1 MMVLLIWIIQC
12 KTCLLSLLNCRSKSV
27 RLMSIVRNKHLAWLC
42 LFVNSMLLLANPVPK
57 LLTKTWTRT
66 TLDQTRT
73 TPRVVSISLLRVD
86 WSQKSP
92 FVKMINLEDLSLLS
106 KIERMAQRAL
116 SETGTI
122 TRTVSELLL
131 LLIQQPVRREN
142 SGLEMNT
149 SMLFKTNNLRMHSKL
164 TCPDQ
169 LVPVVKSNI
178 PTSKSDP
185 SEPNTNC
192 NGPTVLPRMNVVN
205 EWVTLSPE

>member
-1 MMVLLIWIIQC
+1 MMVSLIWIIQC
-12 KTCLLSLLNCRSKSV
+12 KTCLLSLLNCRSKSA
-27 RLMSIVRNKHLAWLC
+27 RLMSTVRNKHLAWLF
-42 LFVNSMLLLANPVPK
+42 LFVNFMLLLVNPVPK

-73 TPRVVSISLLRVD
+73 TPRVVFILLLRVD

-122 TRTVSELLL
+122 TRMVSELLL
-131 LLIQQPVRREN
+131 LLTQLPVRREN

-169 LVPVVKSNI
+169 LVPVVRLNI
-178 PTSKSDP
+178 PISKSDP
-185 SEPNTNC
+185 NEPNTNC
-192 NGPTVLPRMNVVN
+192 NGPTDLPRMNVVN
-205 EWVTLSPE
+205 KWVTLSPE